1 MAIATVPPFPVPTVC
16 HVDRVVMPLVHAH
29 AVLDLIHT
37 LASEGG
43 EGPMPLECLR
53 RDTLADAVHS
63 AMKQIEEAINAAEH
77 YYGAEQLPS
86 S

>member
-1 MAIATVPPFPVPTVC
+1 MAAETLPPIPVSTDSPI
-16 HVDRVVMPLVHAH
+16 DRVVMPLVHAH

-43 EGPMPLECLR
+43 EGPTPLECLR

-63 AMKQIEEAINAAEH
+63 AMKQIEQAIAAAERL
-77 YYGAEQLPS
+77 GPRP
-86 S
+86 